1 MIWLVLLGFIVGVV
15 AGSFSPITL
24 PMQYVRYLSVS
35 LLACLDSV
43 FGGIRAS
50 LEDKFD
56 NVIFITGFFTNALLA
71 GILVYLGDRL
81 GFELYL
87 AAIVAFGV
95 RLFQNLAIIRRHLL
109 KQFYPDRRDD
119 NG

>member
-1 MIWLVLLGFIVGVV
+1 MTWLALLGFIVGII
-15 AGSFSPITL
+15 AGSFSPVIL

-43 FGGIRAS
+43 LGGIRAN
-50 LEDKFD
+50 LENKFD
-56 NVIFITGFFTNALLA
+56 NAIFITGFFTNALLA
-71 GILVYLGDRL
+71 GILVYIGDKL

-95 RLFQNLAIIRRHLL
+95 RLFQNLAIIRRLIL
-109 KQFYPDRRDD
+109 GQFYAKI
-119 NG
+119 GKE